1 MVPETFID
9 GIGWIGLSQ
18 GMIRIDFVTLPPNT
32 ENDGRR
38 PEPEIRHRII
48 MTPQAFLR
56 ICVAQQRLIEK
67 LQEAGMVRSLPE
79 RNDPIESS
87 NGAAVADGVVGPPRS
102 PNFHGD

>member
-9 GIGWIGLSQ
+9 GIGWIGLSE
-18 GMIRIDFVTLPPNT
+18 GMIRINFVTLPPAT

-56 ICVAQQRLIEK
+56 SCVAQQRLIEK
-67 LQEAGMVRSLPE
+67 LQEAGMVRSPPE
-79 RNDPIESS
+79 RNDPIEPSDC
-87 NGAAVADGVVGPPRS
+87 AATADPVVRMPRS

>member
-18 GMIRIDFVTLPPNT
+18 GMIRIDFVTLPPNA

-38 PEPEIRHRII
+38 PEPETRHRII

-56 ICVAQQRLIEK
+56 SCAAQQRLIEK
-67 LQEAGMVRSLPE
+67 LQEAGMLRALPE
-79 RNDPIESS
+79 HDDPMESS
-87 NGAAVADGVVGPPRS
+87 DGVSAAGAVAGMPRS